1 MNMRPLSSPSVKRRS
16 WRRQFGVLTCLV
28 ALAVAL
34 FGHIETPEA
43 SPVNAQ
49 ETVAILGHVDGAADH
64 DSKAA
69 LHHCMHQSQC
79 TFHAVLPSNPLPDDF
94 SVIRKRL
101 AADLSGATRAI
112 SPHRRP
118 PKSSSLW

>member
-1 MNMRPLSSPSVKRRS
+1 MHMRSLSNLSVNRGSWHRRL
-16 WRRQFGVLTCLV
+16 GVLACLV

-34 FGHIETPEA
+34 FGHMEAPEA

-49 ETVAILGHVDGAADH
+49 ETIAILSHVDGASDH
-64 DSKAA
+64 DSKAVP
-69 LHHCMHQSQC
+69 HHCMHQSQC
-79 TFHAVLPSNPLPDDF
+79 TFQAVLPSNPLPDDF

-101 AADLSGATRAI
+101 AVDQSGPTRAV

-118 PKSSSLW
+118 PKSSSL